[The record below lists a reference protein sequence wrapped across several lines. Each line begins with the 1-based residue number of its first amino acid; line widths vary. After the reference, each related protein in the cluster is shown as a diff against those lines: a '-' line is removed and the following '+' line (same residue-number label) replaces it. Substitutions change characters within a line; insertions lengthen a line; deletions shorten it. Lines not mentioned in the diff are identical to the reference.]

1 MTNIALHTQRIFID
15 REVIAK
21 WPDMITKNK
30 KQKPCKLI
38 EVEIPADAYV
48 TQKEGEKINK

>member
-1 MTNIALHTQRIFID
+1 VTNIALHTQRIFID